1 MQANL
6 LILDDITDG
15 STTRRG
21 QPCWYLAEDVG
32 LSAVNDALIIQESL
46 YYLLKTH
53 FGHLECY
60 ARLMETFHDVST
72 ETQLFITFRSSIT
85 IDPFQATFMTV
96 VGQMAD
102 VAASKKDV
110 KDFNMELYKNI
121 VVNKT
126 AYYTFYLPISLA
138 MTLAGYSDPE
148 AFRQARTIMLEV
160 GYFFQI
166 QDDFLDCFG
175 DPSVTG
181 KVGTDIQE
189 GKCTWLAVVFMQ
201 RASRDQKKLFSEHY
215 GKKEE
220 EDVAI
225 VKQLYEDVGL
235 PNTYTI
241 YEEDSYNMMKTHV
254 QQTSRGVPHEVYF
267 MIMNKIY
274 RRNN

>member
-1 MQANL
+1 ML
-6 LILDDITDG
+6 L
-15 STTRRG
+15 S
-21 QPCWYLAEDVG
+21 
-32 LSAVNDALIIQESL
+32 
-46 YYLLKTH
+46 
-53 FGHLECY
+53 
-60 ARLMETFHDVST
+60 
-72 ETQLFITFRSSIT
+72 
-85 IDPFQATFMTV
+85 QATFNTAI
-96 VGQMAD
+96 GQMAD
-102 VAASKKDV
+102 MAASNKNV
-110 KDFNMELYKNI
+110 YDFNMEQYKNM

-126 AYYTFYLPISLA
+126 AYYTFFLPISVA

-181 KVGTDIQE
+181 KIGTDIQE

-201 RASRDQKKLFSEHY
+201 RASREQKKLFSESY
-215 GKKEE
+215 GKK
-220 EDVAI
+220 DAKNVAI

-274 RRNN
+274 RRNM